1 MINLA
6 YQINLFLSEQD
17 GLNTVCHG
25 VDTLNIK
32 TNEVQKD
39 LVSVSLIIRLVA

>member
-1 MINLA
+1 M
-6 YQINLFLSEQD
+6 FLYEQD

-39 LVSVSLIIRLVA
+39 LVSAGSIIRHVSRL